1 MVSKNIIEK
10 IQKLLA
16 LGGNNPN
23 ENEATNATRMAM
35 DLLAKYN
42 LSMSEIVATEQ
53 EDVSHEDFK
62 PGGRSF
68 PTWKTIL
75 LHAICKSH
83 FCNLILR
90 PGTGTYIIVG
100 KETNRET
107 AKMMFTYL
115 CNVIDFETKDYLKS
129 NNFDRSQGK
138 TYGNEFRNGMVKR
151 LEQRFVEKQ
160 QEIVREQQGNALIVV
175 NPYDL
180 AKRENDRYTYSQ
192 FRLTTGKTLG
202 VNTGSSAYGAGYSAG
217 GRVGLH
223 GSRAITA

>member
-42 LSMSEIVATEQ
+42 LSMSEIVASEQ

-75 LHAICKSH
+75 LNAICKSH

-115 CNVIDFETKDYLKS
+115 SNVIDFETKQYLKS
-129 NNFDRSQGK
+129 NYFDRSEGK
-138 TYGNEFRNGMVKR
+138 TYSNAFRNGMVKR
-151 LEQRFVEKQ
+151 LELRFVEKKQ
-160 QEIVREQQGNALIVV
+160 DIMREQQGNALIVA

-180 AKRENDRYTYSQ
+180 AKRENDNYAYRQ
-192 FRLTTGKTLG
+192 FRLTTGKSMG

-217 GRVGLH
+217 GRIGLH